1 MEKEFLKSYELW
13 VKSEYIDSEDREELL
28 SIKDDEKEIENRFYT
43 DLSFGTAGMRGVRG
57 VGRNRINK
65 YNIRKATQGLAN
77 YILKTTGEEGKKRG
91 VAIAYDC
98 RIGSTEYALN
108 TALVLAGNGIKAYL
122 FDSLRSTP
130 ELSFA
135 TRELKAIA
143 GVMVTASHNP
153 QEYNGYK
160 VYWEDGAQ
168 IVEPQASGIV
178 GEVNSVDIFKDIK
191 MVSEDEARANGLL
204 ETISKHV
211 DDRFVEEVE
220 KQAINRDISG
230 KKDFKIVYSPL
241 HGTGRVAVQ
250 RVLKE
255 MGFESVY
262 TVAEQEMPDGMFPTC
277 PYANPEDKSVFKL
290 STELADKIGAK
301 ICLANDPDAD
311 RTGMAIR
318 DEEGKGKWVF
328 PNGNQIGVLLMN
340 YLLEMNKNIPS
351 NGAVI
356 STIVSTPMLDV
367 IAKDKGVKVFRTLTG
382 FKYIGEKIRQFETK
396 ELDGTYLFGFEES
409 IGYLVGTHVRDK
421 DAVVAT
427 LMIAEMAAYYDSIG
441 TSVYKELNKLYDKY
455 GWFVEET
462 VSITKQGKS
471 GIEEIG
477 KIMENLRNK
486 EHTEICGRKVAI
498 YKDFKLQVEKDMA
511 TGETKEIALPKSDV
525 IQFILEDGTYVTAR
539 PSGTEPKIKYYIC
552 VVDSTK
558 EKSLAKLDE
567 IKNGFQA
574 YVDSL

>member
-1 MEKEFLKSYELW
+1 MEKEVLKNYELW
-13 VKSEYIDSEDREELL
+13 LNSDYIDKEDREELM
-28 SIKDDEKEIENRFYT
+28 SIKGDEKEIENRFYT

-57 VGRNRINK
+57 VGKNRINK

-77 YILKTTGEEGKKRG
+77 YIIKTTGEEGKKRG

-98 RIGSTEYALN
+98 RIGSVEYALN

-135 TRELKAIA
+135 TRELKGIA

-178 GEVNSVDIFKDIK
+178 GEVNAVDLFKDIK
-191 MVSEDEARANGLL
+191 MMDEAEAREKGLL
-204 ETISKHV
+204 ETISKTV

-220 KQAINRDISG
+220 KQAINKDIPG

-255 MGFESVY
+255 MGFDSVY
-262 TVAEQEMPDGMFPTC
+262 TVPEQEMPDGMFPTC
-277 PYANPEDKSVFKL
+277 SYANPEDKSVFKL

-318 DEEGKGKWVF
+318 DDKGNWVY

-340 YLLEMNKNIPS
+340 YLLQMNKNIPA

-367 IAKDKGVKVFRTLTG
+367 IAKDKGIKLYRTLTG

-421 DAVVAT
+421 DAVVST

-441 TSVYKELNKLYDKY
+441 SSVYEELNKLYEKY
-455 GWFVEET
+455 GWYVEET

-477 KIMENLRNK
+477 KIMNNLRTK
-486 EHTEICGRKVAI
+486 EHKEIAGKQVEI
-498 YKDFKLQVEKDMA
+498 YKDFKLQVEKNMT
-511 TGETKEIALPKSDV
+511 TGETKAIDLPKSDV
-525 IQFILEDGTYVTAR
+525 IQFIFGDGTYVTAR

-552 VVDSTK
+552 VVDNTK
-558 EKSLAKLDE
+558 EKAHAKLE
-567 IKNGFQA
+567 EVKAGFQA

>member
-421 DAVVAT
+421 DAVVST

-486 EHTEICGRKVAI
+486 EHTEICGRKVAT

>member
-1 MEKEFLKSYELW
+1 
-13 VKSEYIDSEDREELL
+13 
-28 SIKDDEKEIENRFYT
+28 
-43 DLSFGTAGMRGVRG
+43 
-57 VGRNRINK
+57 
-65 YNIRKATQGLAN
+65 
-77 YILKTTGEEGKKRG
+77 
-91 VAIAYDC
+91 
-98 RIGSTEYALN
+98 
-108 TALVLAGNGIKAYL
+108 
-122 FDSLRSTP
+122 
-130 ELSFA
+130 
-135 TRELKAIA
+135 
-143 GVMVTASHNP
+143 
-153 QEYNGYK
+153 
-160 VYWEDGAQ
+160 
-168 IVEPQASGIV
+168 
-178 GEVNSVDIFKDIK
+178 
-191 MVSEDEARANGLL
+191 
-204 ETISKHV
+204 
-211 DDRFVEEVE
+211 
-220 KQAINRDISG
+220 
-230 KKDFKIVYSPL
+230 
-241 HGTGRVAVQ
+241 
-250 RVLKE
+250 
-255 MGFESVY
+255 
-262 TVAEQEMPDGMFPTC
+262 
-277 PYANPEDKSVFKL
+277 
-290 STELADKIGAK
+290 
-301 ICLANDPDAD
+301 
-311 RTGMAIR
+311 
-318 DEEGKGKWVF
+318 
-328 PNGNQIGVLLMN
+328 MN
-340 YLLEMNKNIPS
+340 YLLEMNKNIPA

-367 IAKDKGVKVFRTLTG
+367 IAKDKGVKIFRTLTG

-441 TSVYKELNKLYDKY
+441 SSVYKELNKLYDKY

-486 EHTEICGRKVAI
+486 EHTEICGRKVAT

-511 TGETKEIALPKSDV
+511 TGATKEIALPKSDV

>member
-220 KQAINRDISG
+220 KQAINRDIPG

-255 MGFESVY
+255 MGFDSVY
-262 TVAEQEMPDGMFPTC
+262 TVPEQEMPDGMFPTC

-318 DEEGKGKWVF
+318 DEEGKWVF

-486 EHTEICGRKVAI
+486 EHTEICGRKVAT

>member
-1 MEKEFLKSYELW
+1 MEKEILERYEMWMASDYLD
-13 VKSEYIDSEDREELL
+13 KEDREELM
-28 SIKDDEKEIENRFYT
+28 SIKGNDIEIESRFYT

-57 VGRNRINK
+57 IGKNRINK

-77 YILKTTGEEGKKRG
+77 YIIESTGETGKKKG

-98 RIGSTEYALN
+98 RIGSVEYALN

-122 FDSLRSTP
+122 FTSLRSTP

-135 TRELKAIA
+135 TRELKAQA

-178 GEVNSVDIFKDIK
+178 NEVNNVDIFKDIK
-191 MVSEDEARANGLL
+191 MISEDEAKAKGLL
-204 ETISKHV
+204 EYIGKEI

-220 KQAINRDISG
+220 KQAINRDIPG

-255 MGFESVY
+255 MGFDSVY
-262 TVAEQEMPDGMFPTC
+262 TVPEQEMPDGLFPTC
-277 PYANPEDKSVFKL
+277 PYANPEDKAVFKL
-290 STELADKIGAK
+290 STELADKIGAD

-318 DEEGKGKWVF
+318 DNEGNWVY

-340 YLLEMNKNIPS
+340 YLLEMNKNIPA

-367 IAKDKGVKVFRTLTG
+367 IAKDKGIKLYRTLTG

-396 ELDGTYLFGFEES
+396 ELDGTFLFGFEES

-427 LMIAEMAAYYDSIG
+427 LMISEMAAYYNSIG
-441 TSVYKELNKLYDKY
+441 TTVYKELNKLYDKY

-462 VSITKQGKS
+462 VAITKQGKD
-471 GIEEIG
+471 GLEEIG
-477 KIMENLRNK
+477 RIMENLRTH
-486 EHTEICGRKVAI
+486 EHTEVAGRKVEC
-498 YKDFKLQVEKDMA
+498 YKDFKLQVGKNMK
-511 TGETKEIALPKSDV
+511 TGETSKIDLPKSDV

-558 EKSLAKLDE
+558 EKSLAKLE
-567 IKNGFQA
+567 EVKAGFQA

>member
-220 KQAINRDISG
+220 KQAINRDIPG

-441 TSVYKELNKLYDKY
+441 SSVYKELNKLYDKY

-486 EHTEICGRKVAI
+486 EHTEICGRKVAT

>member
-1 MEKEFLKSYELW
+1 MEKEILERYEMWMASDYLD
-13 VKSEYIDSEDREELL
+13 KEDREELM
-28 SIKDDEKEIENRFYT
+28 SIKGNDIEIESRFYT

-57 VGRNRINK
+57 IGKNRINK

-77 YILKTTGEEGKKRG
+77 YIIESTGETGKKKG

-98 RIGSTEYALN
+98 RIGSVEYALN

-122 FDSLRSTP
+122 FTSLRSTP

-135 TRELKAIA
+135 TRELKAQA

-178 GEVNSVDIFKDIK
+178 NEVNNVDIFKDIK
-191 MVSEDEARANGLL
+191 MISEDEAKAKGLL
-204 ETISKHV
+204 EYIGKEV

-220 KQAINRDISG
+220 KQAINRDIPG

-255 MGFESVY
+255 MGFDSVY
-262 TVAEQEMPDGMFPTC
+262 TVPEQEMPDGLFPTC
-277 PYANPEDKSVFKL
+277 PYANPEDKAVFKL
-290 STELADKIGAK
+290 STELADKIGAD

-318 DEEGKGKWVF
+318 DNEGNWVY

-340 YLLEMNKNIPS
+340 YLLEMNKNIPA

-367 IAKDKGVKVFRTLTG
+367 IAKDKGIKLYRTLTG

-396 ELDGTYLFGFEES
+396 ELDGTFLFGFEES

-427 LMIAEMAAYYDSIG
+427 LMISEMAAYYNSIG
-441 TSVYKELNKLYDKY
+441 TTVYKELNKLYDKY

-462 VSITKQGKS
+462 VAITKQGKD
-471 GIEEIG
+471 GLEEIG
-477 KIMENLRNK
+477 RIMENLRTH
-486 EHTEICGRKVAI
+486 EHTEVAGRKVEY
-498 YKDFKLQVEKDMA
+498 YKDFKLQVEKNMK
-511 TGETKEIALPKSDV
+511 TGETSKIDLPKSDV

-558 EKSLAKLDE
+558 EKSLAKLE
-567 IKNGFQA
+567 EVKAGFQA

>member
-178 GEVNSVDIFKDIK
+178 GEVNNVDIFNDIK
-191 MVSEDEARANGLL
+191 MVSEEEARANELL

-220 KQAINRDISG
+220 KQAINRDIPG

-262 TVAEQEMPDGMFPTC
+262 TVPEQEMPDGMFPTC
-277 PYANPEDKSVFKL
+277 PYANPEYKSVFKL
-290 STELADKIGAK
+290 STELADKLGAK

-318 DEEGKGKWVF
+318 DEEGKWVF

-340 YLLEMNKNIPS
+340 YLLEMNKNIPA

-367 IAKDKGVKVFRTLTG
+367 IAKDKGVNIFRTLTG

-441 TSVYKELNKLYDKY
+441 SSVYKELNKLYDKY

-486 EHTEICGRKVAI
+486 EHTEICGRKVAT

-511 TGETKEIALPKSDV
+511 TGATKEIALPKSDV

>member
-318 DEEGKGKWVF
+318 DEEGKWVF

-340 YLLEMNKNIPS
+340 YLLEMNKNIPA

-367 IAKDKGVKVFRTLTG
+367 IAKDKGVKIFRTLTG

-396 ELDGTYLFGFEES
+396 EQMEHTYLD
-409 IGYLVGTHVRDK
+409 LK
-421 DAVVAT
+421 
-427 LMIAEMAAYYDSIG
+427 
-441 TSVYKELNKLYDKY
+441 N
-455 GWFVEET
+455 
-462 VSITKQGKS
+462 Q
-471 GIEEIG
+471 
-477 KIMENLRNK
+477 
-486 EHTEICGRKVAI
+486 
-498 YKDFKLQVEKDMA
+498 
-511 TGETKEIALPKSDV
+511 SD
-525 IQFILEDGTYVTAR
+525 IL
-539 PSGTEPKIKYYIC
+539 
-552 VVDSTK
+552 
-558 EKSLAKLDE
+558 
-567 IKNGFQA
+567 
-574 YVDSL
+574 

>member
-178 GEVNSVDIFKDIK
+178 GEVNSVDIFNDIK
-191 MVSEDEARANGLL
+191 MISEEEARANGLL
-204 ETISKHV
+204 ETITKHV

-220 KQAINRDISG
+220 KQAINRDIPG

-255 MGFESVY
+255 MGFDSVY
-262 TVAEQEMPDGMFPTC
+262 TVPEQEMPDGMFPTC
-277 PYANPEDKSVFKL
+277 LYANPEDKSVFKL
-290 STELADKIGAK
+290 STELADKLGAK

-318 DEEGKGKWVF
+318 DEEGKWVF

-340 YLLEMNKNIPS
+340 YLLEMNKNIPA

-367 IAKDKGVKVFRTLTG
+367 IAKDKGVKIFRTLTG

-441 TSVYKELNKLYDKY
+441 SSVYKELNKLYDKY

-486 EHTEICGRKVAI
+486 EHTEICGRKVAT

-511 TGETKEIALPKSDV
+511 TGATKEIALPKSDV